1 MKMKVFGNVN
11 SNKSYTVKL
20 IRFDQSFWKGKEKP
34 KKILNLSLNINK
46 TQMLK
51 LSDRVLEMEESATL
65 AMSRKSRELKSQGLD
80 IISLSLGE
88 PDFHTPDFIKEAAV
102 EAMEQ
107 NYTMYTPVPGY
118 DELRQAIAD
127 KFKRDNGLH
136 YDLDQIVVSTGAK
149 QSIANLMMS
158 LVDPGDEVLIP
169 APYWVSYL
177 EIVKVAGGIPVIVE
191 STIDTDFK
199 VNGAAIKAKITD
211 KTKAMIFS
219 SPCNPTGSVYSEEE
233 LKDIAGAFAG
243 RKDIVIIS
251 DEIYEHINF
260 VGNHTSIAKFKEV
273 YDQTVTINGMSKAW
287 AMTGWRI
294 GYIGA
299 PKAIA
304 AACNKVQGQFTSG
317 ANSIAQ
323 RASIA
328 ALKKDPSYLKDML
341 AAFKNRRTLVLNAL
355 RAMDGVVVNE
365 PEGAFYFFP
374 DVSSFFG
381 KSLNG
386 KIIKDA
392 NDLSLYLLEEALVAV
407 VTGDAFGDPNC
418 IRISYATD
426 EATLTKAMNRIETA
440 LQKLK

>member
-1 MKMKVFGNVN
+1 
-11 SNKSYTVKL
+11 
-20 IRFDQSFWKGKEKP
+20 
-34 KKILNLSLNINK
+34 
-46 TQMLK
+46 MLE
-51 LSDRVLEMEESATL
+51 LSDRLLAMEESATL

-88 PDFHTPDFIKEAAV
+88 PDFNTPDFVKEAAV

-107 NYTMYTPVPGY
+107 NYTTYTPVPGY

-158 LVDPGDEVLIP
+158 LVNPGDEVLIP
-169 APYWVSYL
+169 APYWVSYI
-177 EIVKVAGGIPVIVE
+177 EIVKVAGGVPVIVE
-191 STIDTDFK
+191 SSIDTDFK
-199 VNGAAIKAKITD
+199 VTGAAIKAKITD
-211 KTKAMIFS
+211 KTKAIIFS
-219 SPCNPTGSVYSEEE
+219 SPCNPTGSVYSKEE
-233 LKDIAGAFAG
+233 LKDIARAFADH
-243 RKDIVIIS
+243 KDITIIS

-260 VGNHTSIAKFKEV
+260 VGNHESIAQFEEV

-304 AACNKVQGQFTSG
+304 AACNKMQGQFTSG

-328 ALKKDPSYLKDML
+328 ALKKDPSYLKEML
-341 AAFKNRRTLVLNAL
+341 AAFKSRRTLVLNAL
-355 RAMDGVVVNE
+355 KSIDGVEVNE

-381 KSLNG
+381 KSYDG
-386 KIIKDA
+386 KEMKDA
-392 NDLSLYLLEEALVAV
+392 NDLAMYLLEEALVAV

-418 IRISYATD
+418 MRISYATD
-426 EATLTKAMNRIETA
+426 EKTLTEAMGRIKTA

>member
-1 MKMKVFGNVN
+1 
-11 SNKSYTVKL
+11 
-20 IRFDQSFWKGKEKP
+20 
-34 KKILNLSLNINK
+34 
-46 TQMLK
+46 MLK
-51 LSDRVLEMEESATL
+51 FSDRLMAMEESATL

-102 EAMEQ
+102 QAMED
-107 NYTMYTPVPGY
+107 NFTMYTPVPGY
-118 DELRQAIAD
+118 DELRQAISN

-149 QSIANLMMS
+149 QSIANLIMS
-158 LVDPGDEVLIP
+158 LVNPGDEVLIP
-169 APYWVSYL
+169 APYWVSYI

-191 STIDTDFK
+191 SSIDTDFK
-199 VNGAAIKAKITD
+199 VNGAAIKAKFTD
-211 KTKAMIFS
+211 KTKAIIFS

-233 LKDIAGAFAG
+233 LKDIAGAFAEH
-243 RKDIVIIS
+243 KDIVIIS

-260 VGNHTSIAKFKEV
+260 VGKHTSIAQFKEV

-304 AACNKVQGQFTSG
+304 AACNKMQGQFTSG

-328 ALKKDPSYLKDML
+328 ALEKDPAYLKDML
-341 AAFKNRRTLVLNAL
+341 AAFKGRRMLVLNAL
-355 RAMDGVVVNE
+355 RAMDGVEVNE

-381 KSLNG
+381 KSFNG
-386 KIIKDA
+386 KTINDA
-392 NDLSLYLLEEALVAV
+392 NDLALYLLEEALVAI

-426 EATLTKAMNRIETA
+426 EATLTKAMNRIAVA
-440 LQKLK
+440 LQKLV